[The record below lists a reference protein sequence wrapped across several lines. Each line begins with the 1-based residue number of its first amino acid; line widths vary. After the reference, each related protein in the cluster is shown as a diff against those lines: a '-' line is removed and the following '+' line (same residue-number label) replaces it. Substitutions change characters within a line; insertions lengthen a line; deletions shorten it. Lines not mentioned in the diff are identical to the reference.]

1 MNPLYWLDL
10 RVRVRERRL
19 WIMPLFFLLIPLLQ
33 VVLAMLGAYTTEV
46 IQPGEVGTT
55 VAMFAIFTQ
64 AGLLILLSPLASA
77 QRISQEREQR
87 TYAALAN
94 STMTPSALARGKL
107 LGAWTFTLWLSAL
120 TLPFVLGA
128 ALWGGLE
135 LWVYLACF
143 ALNVLVG
150 LTLST
155 LALGLSG
162 LFGRSLSAYL
172 AAGAVL
178 FLWCF
183 AFPMF
188 GGLTF
193 GLLSSSV
200 TKSLV
205 VNQVIMGGFFFHHP
219 VAPQIWMVMRGSG
232 VPSVFQDWGGW
243 VPALGVGVWLLLNL
257 LGYALAVRGLRREV
271 Y

>member
-19 WIMPLFFLLIPLLQ
+19 WIMPIFFLLIPLLQ
-33 VVLAMLGAYTTEV
+33 VLLAMIAAY
-46 IQPGEVGTT
+46 IQEEAIEPGEVGNI
-55 VAMFAIFTQ
+55 VALFAIFTQ

-94 STMTPSALARGKL
+94 STMTPAALARGKL

-143 ALNVLVG
+143 GLNVLAG

-178 FLWCF
+178 FLWCL
-183 AFPMF
+183 ALPMF

-193 GLLSSSV
+193 GLV
-200 TKSLV
+200 GYNASLLT
-205 VNQVIMGGFFFHHP
+205 NQIIWGGFFFHHP
-219 VAPQIWMVMRGSG
+219 LAPQIWMAMRGSG
-232 VPSVFQDWGGW
+232 EAVVFQAWGWW
-243 VPALGVGVWLLLNL
+243 VPAVGVGVWLLLNL
-257 LGYALAVRGLRREV
+257 AGYAMAVRGLRREV